1 MKARQV
7 RVFPEYRAS
16 LIAVS
21 PRARIL
27 PAGDPAETNEL
38 HFVGQVMKHAREAQG
53 E

>member
-1 MKARQV
+1 MNARHV

-21 PRARIL
+21 PGARIL
-27 PAGDPAETNEL
+27 PAGDPAETYEPR
-38 HFVGQVMKHAREAQG
+38 FAGQAMKHAGEAQG